1 MMTDEQIRTAVQ
13 NGEIVLDPFDPTE
26 IEPASYD
33 IRIGTWAFSSSSKE
47 KINLSQKGVLVVEP
61 GEFAVI
67 ESRERVELDNRTA
80 AQLGLRSEYARR
92 GLLMLS
98 GPQIDPGFRGILVV
112 RMINLAPK
120 PLALPYEAPFLTVQF
135 FRLTNPVQKPYS
147 GPQQGQTGITARDIQ
162 ELVETEG
169 LTLGQVIRTLGAL
182 ATDVARLRGSVDRLS
197 WLVPLIVG
205 LGMAVVAIVAVIKK

>member
-1 MMTDEQIRTAVQ
+1 
-13 NGEIVLDPFDPTE
+13 
-26 IEPASYD
+26 
-33 IRIGTWAFSSSSKE
+33 
-47 KINLSQKGVLVVEP
+47 
-61 GEFAVI
+61 
-67 ESRERVELDNRTA
+67 
-80 AQLGLRSEYARR
+80 
-92 GLLMLS
+92 MLS